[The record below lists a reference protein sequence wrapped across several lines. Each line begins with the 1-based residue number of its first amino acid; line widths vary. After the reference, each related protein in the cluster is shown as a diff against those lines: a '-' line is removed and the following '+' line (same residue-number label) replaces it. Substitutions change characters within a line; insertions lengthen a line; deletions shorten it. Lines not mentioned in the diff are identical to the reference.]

1 MAKLDSHLDRLLR
14 AAAAAPDESP
24 AEAPFG
30 FATRVVAL
38 WRAGTGL
45 SREANALPRLL
56 RNVAIAAAAVSLV
69 ATVAVYQQINDDKE
83 LDEPLAND
91 YAIAD
96 SAIQT
101 DFLQ

>member
-14 AAAAAPDESP
+14 AAAAAPDDSS

-38 WRAGTGL
+38 WRGDTGP
-45 SREANALPRLL
+45 SREANALTRLL
-56 RNVAIAAAAVSLV
+56 RNVAIVAAAVSLV
-69 ATVAVYQQINDDKE
+69 TIVAYQQISDDQG
-83 LDEPLAND
+83 LDEPLTNE

>member
-14 AAAAAPDESP
+14 AAAAAPDGSP

-30 FATRVVAL
+30 FATRVVAF
-38 WRAGTGL
+38 WRAGAGP
-45 SREANALPRLL
+45 SREANALTQLV